1 MSREF
6 ASCVDTGVSIPEA
19 ELVPRLRNGDLRAFD
34 AVFAA
39 HRASIFGYLFRMS
52 RRRELAEELLQ
63 EAFLRLARHAPRLRD
78 DTNVRAWLFTVA
90 RNLWISHRRWAWLDG
105 ERLAELARGV
115 VFREPGPDALAEA
128 AQAGRRVETAL
139 AKLPET
145 YREVLLL
152 VAVEKLTPQEA
163 ADVIGIRPDALRQRL
178 ARARAMMAEEVK
190 DE

>member
-1 MSREF
+1 VSREF

-19 ELVPRLRNGDLRAFD
+19 LLVPRLRNGDLRAFD

-39 HRASIFGYLFRMS
+39 HRASIFGYLLRMS

-63 EAFLRLARHAPRLRD
+63 ETFLRLARHAPRLRD

-105 ERLAELARGV
+105 ERLAELARGA
-115 VFREPGPDALAEA
+115 VFGEPGPDALAEA

-178 ARARAMMAEEVK
+178 ARARAMMAQEVK

>member
-1 MSREF
+1 VSREF

-39 HRASIFGYLFRMS
+39 HRASIFGYLLRMS

-63 EAFLRLARHAPRLRD
+63 ETFLRLARHAPRLRD

-115 VFREPGPDALAEA
+115 VFGEPGPDALAEA

-178 ARARAMMAEEVK
+178 ARARAMMAQEVK